1 MRQEFQ
7 FLLRAAR
14 EIPAHE
20 LPGLLGEIEEI
31 RYTALARL
39 NAPAQALSVEPD
51 QLLTISEAASRLN
64 VSRDYLY
71 RHGKELAFTRRM
83 GRKLLFSSSG
93 IEKHI
98 RQQDGLTARRHRLTL
113 GSL

>member
-1 MRQEFQ
+1 MRQELQ

-14 EIPAHE
+14 EVPAHE

-39 NAPAQALSVEPD
+39 NAPAQALSAEPD

-83 GRKLLFSSSG
+83 GRKLLFSNSG
-93 IEKHI
+93 IEKYI
-98 RQQDGLTARRHRLTL
+98 RQHDGLTARRHGLTL